1 MTTSEART
9 LMCLNCQKRVNMDV
23 KINRDKKLAEADA
36 AASATAGQSC
46 SLMDLICDAEVPSDA
61 PICKECSDQLLVD
74 MDQQLK
80 LLEDDCAA
88 YRQLIDFLKEKHTN
102 ADIASY
108 KQTLR
113 NLKDEERALKA
124 QYDQLC
130 LEEARLDAELMEKK
144 AALEERTEEEA
155 SRWRQFRDN
164 HRRLLDLDEKTRNC
178 DAELRYAAEQHRR
191 LANTNALDL
200 VFNIWVDPADGI
212 IGEING
218 FRLGRLPD
226 RLVDWPEINAAWGQL
241 VLLLDVLMKRANVK
255 TDNFKLI
262 TMCSHSCIQHKRPTG
277 EEVRYPL
284 FASGSWTPFGNNNMD
299 SGIMAY
305 LECFKLLRVAVQ
317 KQNPAFEIPHAIN
330 RDCLLHGTMEYS
342 AKMLLNKEER
352 WTKAMKLLLTNLR
365 AVMVQLAALRPS
377 SM

>member
-1 MTTSEART
+1 MATETRA
-9 LMCLNCQKRVNMDV
+9 LMCLNCQKKVNVEV
-23 KINRDKKLAEADA
+23 KINRDKKSLESDHLQSA
-36 AASATAGQSC
+36 AGRSC
-46 SLMDLICDAEVPSDA
+46 SLLDLICDAEVPSDA

-88 YRQLIDFLKEKHTN
+88 YRQLIDFLKEKHSN

-130 LEEARLDAELMEKK
+130 QEEAHLDAELIEKK
-144 AALEERTEEEA
+144 AALEEKTEEEA

-178 DAELRYAAEQHRR
+178 DAELRYASEQHRR
-191 LANTNALDL
+191 LSNTNALEL

-241 VLLLDVLMKRANVK
+241 VLLLDVR
-255 TDNFKLI
+255 
-262 TMCSHSCIQHKRPTG
+262 
-277 EEVRYPL
+277 
-284 FASGSWTPFGNNNMD
+284 
-299 SGIMAY
+299 
-305 LECFKLLRVAVQ
+305 
-317 KQNPAFEIPHAIN
+317 
-330 RDCLLHGTMEYS
+330 
-342 AKMLLNKEER
+342 
-352 WTKAMKLLLTNLR
+352 
-365 AVMVQLAALRPS
+365 
-377 SM
+377 